1 MDQRTSGRHRLP
13 AAVALVAIASLV
25 AAVSASAHAHIS
37 PPVALANAGQL
48 YSLAVPTEKETAKTT
63 KVVLTVPDGFSIDS
77 FVPSPGWKRDVQ
89 QTGSGENTVV
99 SEGDLDRRSRQAAF
113 RPRRTRSSSS
123 SARRARPR
131 RTRSPSSRPT
141 PTGRWSTGQGPES
154 SDTPAPTVEAK
165 SSLGGGGSSS
175 TLTIVALVV
184 GAVGVVLGGL
194 ALVAG
199 GGKRP
204 LA

>member
-1 MDQRTSGRHRLP
+1 MHQRRSGRHRLP
-13 AAVALVAIASLV
+13 AAVALVAMASLV
-25 AAVSASAHAHIS
+25 AAVSASAHAHLS

-77 FVPSPGWKRDVQ
+77 FVASPGWKRDVH

-99 SEGDLDRRSRQAAF
+99 SKVTWTVDHGSGVPPEEDAF
-113 RPRRTRSSSS
+113 FQFLGEAS
-123 SARRARPR
+123 SAKTYSFAVEQ
-131 RTRSPSSRPT
+131 SYSDGSVVD
-141 PTGRWSTGQGPES
+141 WSGPES

-165 SSLGGGGSSS
+165 SSLGGGGSS

-199 GGKRP
+199 GGKRS